1 MGRRSRKKHKGSEIR
16 GNPSSSVAFLCSD
29 DAYSILCNGYT
40 TLDKNPEILTACR
53 KIAELISS
61 MTIHLMSNTDKGDQR
76 IINELSRQIDI
87 TPNRYMT
94 RKTWMMTIVM
104 NMLLYGRG
112 NSVVIPLTKDGML
125 DDLVPIQPSS
135 VSFLPDG
142 YGYKVVINGQELEPD
157 NLLHFTYNPDSVY
170 PWKGMGI
177 HAAIKD
183 IANNLKQAAATEKA
197 FMESKWKP
205 SLIVK
210 VDGETDEFSGVQ
222 GRKNFM
228 NEYLETDE
236 AGAPWIIPAQMFEV
250 EQIKPLSLSDLAI
263 KDTVE
268 LDKRTVAAIVG
279 VPPFVLGIGS
289 YSSKEWDNFISGTIR
304 PIAISIEQ
312 ELTRKLLVSSKWY
325 WKFNIASLYAY
336 DLKTTA
342 EVYSGLCVKGIVT
355 GNEVRDKISMSPR
368 EGLDELKI
376 LENFIPLDRIGDQL
390 KLKQEEKGED
400 GEDGKTDA

>member
-1 MGRRSRKKHKGSEIR
+1 MKKRNRKKNNGSETR
-16 GNPSSSVAFLCSD
+16 GKPLSSVAFLCSD
-29 DAYSILCNGYT
+29 EAYSILCNGYT

-61 MTIHLMSNTDKGDQR
+61 MTIHLMSNTDNGDQR

-104 NMLLYGRG
+104 NMLLYGKG
-112 NSVVIPLTKDGML
+112 NSVVLPLTKDGML
-125 DDLVPIQPSS
+125 DDLVPISPSN
-135 VSFLPDG
+135 VSFLPSG
-142 YGYKVVINGQELEPD
+142 YGYKVMINGYEVEPE

-197 FMESKWKP
+197 FMESKWRP
-205 SLIVK
+205 SIIVK
-210 VDGETDEFSGVQ
+210 VDGLTEEFSGVK
-222 GRKNFM
+222 GRENLTKEF
-228 NEYLETDE
+228 LETE
-236 AGAPWIIPAQMFEV
+236 EIGAPWIIPADMFEV
-250 EQIKPLSLSDLAI
+250 EQVKPLSLSDLAI

-279 VPPFVLGIGS
+279 VPPFVLGVGQ
-289 YSSKEWDNFISGTIR
+289 YNPKEWDNFISGTIR

-342 EVYSGLCVKGIVT
+342 DVYSNLCVKGIVS
-355 GNEVRDKISMSPR
+355 GNEVREKISMSPK

-390 KLKQEEKGED
+390 KLKQEE
-400 GEDGKTDA
+400 